1 MAEHAFAEQH
11 RRLEKTFQALVS
23 ELGREDPRALR
34 QQWTAFEA
42 ELLGHLDEEE
52 RRWLPGFARRNPE
65 EAEGILR
72 EHAEIRS
79 TLTELGIM
87 LDLHA
92 LRADVVC
99 AFVEK
104 LRAHATREDG
114 AFYRW
119 ILAARPE
126 HQEGSRP

>member
-1 MAEHAFAEQH
+1 MSEHAFAEQH
-11 RRLEKTFQALVS
+11 RRLERIFQALVS
-23 ELGREDPRALR
+23 ETGREDPLALR
-34 QQWTAFEA
+34 QQWAAFEA

-52 RRWLPGFARRNPE
+52 RRWLPGFARLHPE
-65 EAEGILR
+65 EAERIRR

-79 TLTELGIM
+79 TLTELGVM

-119 ILAARPE
+119 ILAAGPQD
-126 HQEGSRP
+126 QEGARP